1 MHPPRVF
8 ARVPSAAQNVT
19 VTQTCMQ
26 CGAVNGAEVFV
37 CCLCDAQLDAQLAEH
52 REAISVPGPARGS
65 TDGNLAVEIDWR
77 SEVSQRLEAY
87 RVRHGRPHPPT
98 AQPEFLFAPPIH
110 LETPEPPRAAR
121 PAPEPAPVPAPAQV
135 HTFEAPPAP
144 IAKRRFR
151 PKRVERLEI
160 NIEQPSFDFHAP
172 HNHADKHDAKHEA
185 RDGSHEE
192 AVSLYDSPAH
202 SVAPLVERRR
212 AGALDVAF
220 LLGAYAAFLTLFCGF
235 GGRFAFTRIDALVQL
250 ATLGLL
256 YAQYVA
262 LFTYFAGA
270 TPGMTLRGLRVVS
283 LDGLEPSSR
292 QLLWRSFGYLV
303 SAGTMMLG
311 FVWALWDEDQLSW
324 HDRISQTCI
333 TTDAAFSGEAWGQP
347 SATQ

>member
-1 MHPPRVF
+1 
-8 ARVPSAAQNVT
+8 
-19 VTQTCMQ
+19 MQ
-26 CGAVNGAEVFV
+26 CGAINGAEARV
-37 CCLCDAQLDAQLAEH
+37 CCLCDARLSEYREEDH
-52 REAISVPGPARGS
+52 EAISVPGPARGS
-65 TDGNLAVEIDWR
+65 TDGNLAVELDWR

-87 RVRHGRPHPPT
+87 RVRHGLPHPPP
-98 AQPEFLFAPPIH
+98 AQPQFLFSPPVA
-110 LETPEPPRAAR
+110 LEAPEPPHAT
-121 PAPEPAPVPAPAQV
+121 PEPAPVSAPAEV
-135 HTFEAPPAP
+135 HAFEAPPAP
-144 IAKRRFR
+144 VAKRRFR

-160 NIEQPSFDFHAP
+160 NIEQPSFDFNA
-172 HNHADKHDAKHEA
+172 ADHHDAKRAAKHDARDRSPEA
-185 RDGSHEE
+185 D
-192 AVSLYDSPAH
+192 VSGYDSPAH

-212 AGALDVAF
+212 AGTLDVAF

-235 GGRFAFTRIDALVQL
+235 GGRFTFTRIDALVQL

-262 LFTYFAGA
+262 LFTYFARA
-270 TPGMTLRGLRVVS
+270 TPGMSLRGLRVVS
-283 LDGLEPSSR
+283 IDGLEPSSR

-333 TTDAAFSGEAWGQP
+333 TTDAAFAGEPYGQP

>member
-1 MHPPRVF
+1 M
-8 ARVPSAAQNVT
+8 SAAFATLNWSKITKLFLSLRPLAQALTAIWPWSSIGAAKSRSASKLTVCVT
-19 VTQTCMQ
+19 GSLIRPRRSLNCFSRRRLLSKRLSRRMLRYAQT
-26 CGAVNGAEVFV
+26 GARIGAAEVH
-37 CCLCDAQLDAQLAEH
+37 A
-52 REAISVPGPARGS
+52 
-65 TDGNLAVEIDWR
+65 
-77 SEVSQRLEAY
+77 
-87 RVRHGRPHPPT
+87 
-98 AQPEFLFAPPIH
+98 
-110 LETPEPPRAAR
+110 
-121 PAPEPAPVPAPAQV
+121 
-135 HTFEAPPAP
+135 FEAPPAP
-144 IAKRRFR
+144 VAKRRFR

-160 NIEQPSFDFHAP
+160 NVEQPSFDFHAAA
-172 HNHADKHDAKHEA
+172 NHADKHDAKHGA
-185 RDGSHEE
+185 LDGSLEA
-192 AVSLYDSPAH
+192 AVSGYDSPAH

-235 GGRFAFTRIDALVQL
+235 GGRFAFTRLDALVQL

-283 LDGLEPSSR
+283 LDGLEPSPR

-333 TTDAAFSGEAWGQP
+333 TTDVAFASRALRSAQRNPMSSARIP
-347 SATQ
+347 SLRERIKRGWRAGFNL

>member
-1 MHPPRVF
+1 
-8 ARVPSAAQNVT
+8 
-19 VTQTCMQ
+19 MQ
-26 CGAVNGAEVFV
+26 CGAVNGAEEVV
-37 CCLCDAQLDAQLAEH
+37 CCLCDAQLVEGH
-52 REAISVPGPARGS
+52 EAISAPRPARAS
-65 TDGNLAVEIDWR
+65 TDGSLAVELDWR
-77 SEVSQRLEAY
+77 REVSQRLEAY
-87 RVRHGRPHPPT
+87 RVRHGLPHPPP
-98 AQPEFLFAPPIH
+98 AQPQLLFAQPIA
-110 LETPEPPRAAR
+110 LEAPEPPHAALARA
-121 PAPEPAPVPAPAQV
+121 PISAPVPAAAEV
-135 HTFEAPPAP
+135 HAFEAPPAP
-144 IAKRRFR
+144 ITKRRFR

-160 NIEQPSFDFHAP
+160 NIEQPSFDFHASD
-172 HNHADKHDAKHEA
+172 NHADKHGAKHDA
-185 RDGSHEE
+185 RDGSPEE

-202 SVAPLVERRR
+202 SVASLVERRR

-220 LLGAYAAFLTLFCGF
+220 LLCAYAAFLTLFRAF
-235 GGRFAFTRIDALVQL
+235 GGRITFTRVDALVQL

-283 LDGLEPSSR
+283 LDGLEPSPR

-333 TTDAAFSGEAWGQP
+333 TTDAAFAGQPYGQP

>member
-1 MHPPRVF
+1 
-8 ARVPSAAQNVT
+8 
-19 VTQTCMQ
+19 MQ
-26 CGAVNGAEVFV
+26 CGAVNGAEVVV
-37 CCLCDAQLDAQLAEH
+37 CCLCDARLVEGH
-52 REAISVPGPARGS
+52 EAISFPAPARAS
-65 TDGNLAVEIDWR
+65 TDGNLAVELDWR

-87 RVRHGRPHPPT
+87 RVRHGLPHPPP
-98 AQPEFLFAPPIH
+98 AQPQFLFAPPIA
-110 LETPEPPRAAR
+110 LE
-121 PAPEPAPVPAPAQV
+121 APEPAHAAAAPAPTPAPIPASAEV

-144 IAKRRFR
+144 ITKRRFR

-160 NIEQPSFDFHAP
+160 NVEQPCFDFHARNDP
-172 HNHADKHDAKHEA
+172 DDHHAAKHDAL
-185 RDGSHEE
+185 DGALKE
-192 AVSLYDSPAH
+192 AVSGYDSPAH
-202 SVAPLVERRR
+202 SVAPLLDRRR
-212 AGALDVAF
+212 AGVLDGVF
-220 LLGAYAAFLTLFCGF
+220 LLCAYAAFLTLFRAF
-235 GGRFAFTRIDALVQL
+235 GGRIAFTRVDALVQL

-333 TTDAAFSGEAWGQP
+333 TTDAAFAGEPYGQP

>member
-1 MHPPRVF
+1 
-8 ARVPSAAQNVT
+8 
-19 VTQTCMQ
+19 MQ
-26 CGAVNGAEVFV
+26 CGAVNGAEAVV
-37 CCLCDAQLDAQLAEH
+37 CCLCDAQLAQGE
-52 REAISVPGPARGS
+52 EAISVPRPARAN

-77 SEVSQRLEAY
+77 SEVSQRLDAY
-87 RVRHGRPHPPT
+87 RVRHGRPRVQRV
-98 AQPEFLFAPPIH
+98 QPELLFAPPVA
-110 LETPEPPRAAR
+110 LEPPEASPAA
-121 PAPEPAPVPAPAQV
+121 PAPVLTPAPAPPEA
-135 HTFEAPPAP
+135 HEFEAPPAP
-144 IAKRRFR
+144 LAKRRFR

-160 NIEQPSFDFHAP
+160 NIEQPSFDFHA
-172 HNHADKHDAKHEA
+172 ADKHDAPGGRLEA
-185 RDGSHEE
+185 ASG
-192 AVSLYDSPAH
+192 YDSPAH

-220 LLGAYAAFLTLFCGF
+220 LLCAYAAFLTLFRGF
-235 GGRFAFTRIDALVQL
+235 GGHFTFTRIDALVHL

-262 LFTYFAGA
+262 LFTYFARA
-270 TPGMTLRGLRVVS
+270 TPGMTLRGLRLVS

-333 TTDAAFSGEAWGQP
+333 TSDAAFAPEPYGEP
-347 SATQ
+347 SATR

>member
-1 MHPPRVF
+1 
-8 ARVPSAAQNVT
+8 
-19 VTQTCMQ
+19 MQ
-26 CGAVNGAEVFV
+26 CGAINGAEARV
-37 CCLCDAQLDAQLAEH
+37 CCLCDARLSEYH
-52 REAISVPGPARGS
+52 EAISVPGPARGS
-65 TDGNLAVEIDWR
+65 TDGNLAVELDWR

-87 RVRHGRPHPPT
+87 RVRHGLPHPPP
-98 AQPEFLFAPPIH
+98 AQPQFLFSPPIA
-110 LETPEPPRAAR
+110 LDAPEPPHAT
-121 PAPEPAPVPAPAQV
+121 PEPAPVPAPAEV
-135 HTFEAPPAP
+135 HAFEAPPAP
-144 IAKRRFR
+144 VAKRRFR

-160 NIEQPSFDFHAP
+160 NIEQPSFDFHTP
-172 HNHADKHDAKHEA
+172 DNHDAKHDP
-185 RDGSHEE
+185 RDGSLEA
-192 AVSLYDSPAH
+192 AVSGYDSPAH
-202 SVAPLVERRR
+202 SVAPIVERRR
-212 AGALDVAF
+212 AGTLDVAF
-220 LLGAYAAFLTLFCGF
+220 LLGAYAAFLTLFCGL
-235 GGRFAFTRIDALVQL
+235 GGRFAFTRIDVLVQL

-262 LFTYFAGA
+262 LFTYFARA

-333 TTDAAFSGEAWGQP
+333 TTEVAFAREPCGQP

>member
-1 MHPPRVF
+1 
-8 ARVPSAAQNVT
+8 
-19 VTQTCMQ
+19 MQ
-26 CGAVNGAEVFV
+26 CGAVNGAEEVV
-37 CCLCDAQLDAQLAEH
+37 CCLCDAQLVEGH
-52 REAISVPGPARGS
+52 EAIPVPRPARAS
-65 TDGNLAVEIDWR
+65 ADGNLAVEVDWR

-87 RVRHGRPHPPT
+87 RVRHGLPHPPT
-98 AQPEFLFAPPIH
+98 AQPQLLFASPIA
-110 LETPEPPRAAR
+110 LEAPEPPHAAIQVK
-121 PAPEPAPVPAPAQV
+121 PAPVSAAAEV

-160 NIEQPSFDFHAP
+160 NVEQPSFDFHAAT
-172 HNHADKHDAKHEA
+172 NHADKHDAKHGTLNGSLEA
-185 RDGSHEE
+185 
-192 AVSLYDSPAH
+192 AVSGYDSPAH

-220 LLGAYAAFLTLFCGF
+220 LLGAYAAFLTLFCGL
-235 GGRFAFTRIDALVQL
+235 GGHFAFTRLDALVQL

-283 LDGLEPSSR
+283 LDGLEPSPR

-333 TTDAAFSGEAWGQP
+333 TTDAAFASEPCGQP

>member
-1 MHPPRVF
+1 
-8 ARVPSAAQNVT
+8 
-19 VTQTCMQ
+19 MQ

-37 CCLCDAQLDAQLAEH
+37 CCLCDAQLAEGH
-52 REAISVPGPARGS
+52 DAISVPEPARAS
-65 TDGNLAVEIDWR
+65 TDGNLAVELDWR

-87 RVRHGRPHPPT
+87 RVRHGLPHPPPG
-98 AQPEFLFAPPIH
+98 QPQFLFAPPIA
-110 LETPEPPRAAR
+110 LEAPEQPHAAPEPPLI
-121 PAPEPAPVPAPAQV
+121 PAPVPAAAQV
-135 HTFEAPPAP
+135 HRFETPPAP
-144 IAKRRFR
+144 ITKRRFR

-160 NIEQPSFDFHAP
+160 NIEQPSFDFHASA
-172 HNHADKHDAKHEA
+172 NHADKHDAKRDA
-185 RDGSHEE
+185 RDGSLKE
-192 AVSLYDSPAH
+192 AVSGYDSPAH

-235 GGRFAFTRIDALVQL
+235 GGRIAFTRVDALVQL

-333 TTDAAFSGEAWGQP
+333 TTDAAFAGEPCGQP

>member
-1 MHPPRVF
+1 
-8 ARVPSAAQNVT
+8 
-19 VTQTCMQ
+19 MQ
-26 CGAVNGAEVFV
+26 CGAVNGAEEVV
-37 CCLCDAQLDAQLAEH
+37 CCLCDAQLVEGH
-52 REAISVPGPARGS
+52 EAISVPRPARAS
-65 TDGNLAVEIDWR
+65 TDGNLAVEVDWR

-87 RVRHGRPHPPT
+87 RVRHGLPHPPS
-98 AQPEFLFAPPIH
+98 AQPQLLFAQPIA
-110 LETPEPPRAAR
+110 LEAPEPPHAAIQ
-121 PAPEPAPVPAPAQV
+121 AKPAPVTAPVAAAAEV

-144 IAKRRFR
+144 VAKRRFR

-160 NIEQPSFDFHAP
+160 NVEQPSFDFHAAT
-172 HNHADKHDAKHEA
+172 NHDDQRGAL
-185 RDGSHEE
+185 DGSLKD
-192 AVSLYDSPAH
+192 AVSGYDSPAH
-202 SVAPLVERRR
+202 SVAPLLERRR

-220 LLGAYAAFLTLFCGF
+220 LLGAYAAFLTLFCGL
-235 GGRFAFTRIDALVQL
+235 GGHFAFTRVDALVQL

-283 LDGLEPSSR
+283 LDGLEPSPR

-333 TTDAAFSGEAWGQP
+333 TTDAAFAGEPYGQP
-347 SATQ
+347 STTQ